1 MDYPVIR
8 KRLKGFL
15 QMLPGVNQVKFVDN
29 AGDSAAPEAAI
40 KSPEDPPFVLV
51 AHGAGGQWEVYA
63 GDFEHPLASFNER
76 QAGCDFAS
84 HLAKVMKNAIVL
96 IRESQ
101 VCASEAKAQAC
112 RYPLSP
118 G

>member
-1 MDYPVIR
+1 MESAMDYPVIR
-8 KRLKGFL
+8 KFLESFFRLV
-15 QMLPGVNQVKFVDN
+15 PG
-29 AGDSAAPEAAI
+29 ARSASFIDGASDPTMSAVTTA
-40 KSPEDPPFVLV
+40 SREDPPFVLV

-63 GDFEHPLASFNER
+63 KDFEHPLASFNER

-84 HLAKVMKNAIVL
+84 NLAKTRENAIVL

-101 VCASEAKAQAC
+101 GL
-112 RYPLSP
+112 R

>member
-8 KRLKGFL
+8 KFFTVLFHY
-15 QMLPGVNQVKFVDN
+15 MPGIAPANFVGSKSN
-29 AGDSAAPEAAI
+29 HIAARTTAECPV
-40 KSPEDPPFVLV
+40 DPPFVLV

-63 GDFEHPLASFNER
+63 KDFEHPLASFDER

-84 HLAKVMKNAIVL
+84 NLAKTRENAIVL

-101 VCASEAKAQAC
+101 RHCT
-112 RYPLSP
+112 
-118 G
+118 

>member
-8 KRLKGFL
+8 KCLESFFRLI
-15 QMLPGVNQVKFVDN
+15 PGLKTTSFID
-29 AGDSAAPEAAI
+29 GSASFIDGASDPAVSADATA
-40 KSPEDPPFVLV
+40 SREDPPFVLV
-51 AHGAGGQWEVYA
+51 AHGASGQWEVYA
-63 GDFEHPLASFNER
+63 KDFEHPLASFNER

-84 HLAKVMKNAIVL
+84 HLAKTSENAIVL

-101 VCASEAKAQAC
+101 GY
-112 RYPLSP
+112 R